1 MRSLLECVS
10 CLGTTTHEV
19 SMMEE
24 VVTVAVT
31 LAREEE
37 EETKSLMP
45 ADTTAASSRRRKTD
59 RIRVRVGSTG
69 SMNPPWKPSL
79 CSITEDNIMAENRKK
94 IPSETPTTVGR
105 VVKRKSS
112 SGSRSNVHV
121 RSYSNDTGRNSVPVF
136 LPTFSPTPFMF

>member
-10 CLGTTTHEV
+10 CLGTATHEV

-31 LAREEE
+31 PATEEE
-37 EETKSLMP
+37 EETRSLMP
-45 ADTTAASSRRRKTD
+45 AVEAL
-59 RIRVRVGSTG
+59 
-69 SMNPPWKPSL
+69 L

-94 IPSETPTTVGR
+94 TPTRTTTTVGR
-105 VVKRKSS
+105 GVKRKSS

-121 RSYSNDTGRNSVPVF
+121 RSYSNDRAKFGAGVPTGVF
-136 LPTFSPTPFMF
+136 PYTFHVWQCTDITVGIYEVL